1 VRGGSGWGRFRR
13 RGAEGWTRSGR
24 RASGGDREA
33 RADFGGA
40 RRKKRK
46 QAREGGVRVG
56 FEGDSTAQLMGERA
70 VTGGAQ
76 DAGGAGVSSGHAWRP
91 FGLGG
96 ATWQGEGRTAE
107 AARAVGGGWGDAWMG
122 GAVLQKLGKRPAA
135 EIGDPRKMMEDL
147 NAKSE
152 KGRDPSVKHR

>member
-1 VRGGSGWGRFRR
+1 V
-13 RGAEGWTRSGR
+13 
-24 RASGGDREA
+24 
-33 RADFGGA
+33 DFGGA

-56 FEGDSTAQLMGERA
+56 FKGDSTTQLMGERGWSRA
-70 VTGGAQ
+70 ELKT
-76 DAGGAGVSSGHAWRP
+76 AGGAGVSSGHAWRL

-107 AARAVGGGWGDAWMG
+107 AARVVGGGWGDVWTG
-122 GAVLQKLGKRPAA
+122 GAALQKLGKWPAA
-135 EIGDPRKMMEDL
+135 AVTRALRGTEEIGDPRKTMEDL

-152 KGRDPSVKHR
+152 KGWDPSVKHR